1 MPTVRFLP
9 MGIASDVPAG
19 TLVSDAARQVDI
31 LVDLPCGGK
40 GTCGKCMVR
49 VSSGEVEGSPA
60 TRLTE
65 EETAAGFVLA
75 CQSSIREDVE
85 IVIPERLSGSIQ
97 SADDS
102 IDLLNGHAVKVT
114 VLSPPAR
121 QVCIQVPGPGK
132 EDGLSDL
139 DRLKKSLKPEFQ
151 DKDIDC
157 PLSVIR
163 KVANVL
169 RADNGKATLT
179 VSEGN
184 GKVRLIDI
192 ESGFGGYRNLGIAVD
207 LGTTTIS
214 VELMDLAAGKVLS
227 TRSGYNDQIH
237 CGLDVISRINY
248 ASKPERLDDLR
259 LHALRS
265 INRLVGEALED
276 ARVQKEEVSCCR
288 ISGNTVMTHLL
299 LGLKPEYIRLEPYTP
314 TVLEVPSVSASDLGL
329 DILPDAL
336 VTLSPCIGSYVGGDI
351 TAGMLV
357 TDLAQDREEV
367 SLFIDIG
374 TNGEIVVGNRDFL
387 MTCACSAGPAFEG
400 GGIDCGMRATTG
412 AIDHVTIDRG
422 TGRAVYTTIG
432 DGAPA
437 GICGSG
443 LIDLVAGLF
452 LAGRLDSSGKF
463 NRADTGP
470 FLRINGRRAG
480 FTVAAGEETVTGRPI
495 TISETDIENL
505 MRAKAAIYSA
515 AALLLGQVG
524 ITFQDL
530 SAFFI
535 AGGFGRFLNF
545 DNAVALGLLPDI
557 PRAKFQYVGNASLQ
571 GSGLCLLSQS
581 FRETQSRLAGRMTYI
596 DLSTFP
602 GYMDQYT
609 AALFLPHTELH
620 LFPGVMKKIL
630 FPNR

>member
-1 MPTVRFLP
+1 MPKVRFLP
-9 MGIASDVPAG
+9 MGIAADVPEG
-19 TLVSDAARQVDI
+19 TLVSDAARQAGI

-40 GTCGKCMVR
+40 GTCGKCLVR
-49 VSSGEVEGSPA
+49 VTTGAVESKPA
-60 TRLTE
+60 AQITE
-65 EETAAGFVLA
+65 EETSAGFVPA
-75 CQSSIREDVE
+75 CQSSIMEEVE
-85 IVIPERLSGSIQ
+85 IIVPERLSGSIQ
-97 SADDS
+97 SMDDR
-102 IDLLNGHAVKVT
+102 IDLLQGHTVKLPD
-114 VLSPPAR
+114 LSPLTR
-121 QVCIQVPGPGK
+121 QVCVQAAVPGR

-139 DRLKKSLKPEFQ
+139 DRLRMSLKKEFMEQ
-151 DKDIDC
+151 EIIF

-163 KVANVL
+163 KVADVL
-169 RADNGKATLT
+169 RAEDGKATLT
-179 VSEGN
+179 MSEEN
-184 GKVRLIDI
+184 GTVRVI
-192 ESGFGGYRNLGIAVD
+192 EVKSGYGGYRNLGIAVD

-214 VELMDLAAGKVLS
+214 AELMDLANGRALAV
-227 TRSGYNDQIH
+227 RSGYNDQIH

-248 ASKPERLDDLR
+248 ASKPERLEDLR
-259 LHALRS
+259 LHAVRS
-265 INRLVGEALED
+265 VNRLIREAIED
-276 ARVQKEEVSCCR
+276 AGVLKEEVTCCR

-299 LGLKPEYIRLEPYTP
+299 LGLKPEYIRLDPYTP
-314 TVLEVPSVSASDLGL
+314 TVLEVPSFRASDLGL
-329 DILPDAL
+329 DILADAP
-336 VTLSPCIGSYVGGDI
+336 VSLSPCIGSYVGGDI
-351 TAGMLV
+351 AAGMLV
-357 TDLAQDREEV
+357 THLAQDRDDI

-374 TNGEIVVGNRDFL
+374 TNGEIVVGNGDFL

-432 DGAPA
+432 EGAPA

-452 LAGRLDSSGKF
+452 LSGRLDSSGKF

-470 FLRINGRRAG
+470 FLRINGRKAVY
-480 FTVAAGEETVTGRPI
+480 TLVSGEETASGRPI

-515 AALLLGQVG
+515 ASLLLGQAG

-530 SAFFI
+530 SVFCI

-545 DNAVALGLLPDI
+545 DNAVALGLLPEI
-557 PRAKFQYVGNASLQ
+557 PREKFQYVGNASLQ
-571 GSGLCLLSQS
+571 GSGLCLLSEG
-581 FRETQSRLAGRMTYI
+581 FRQTQSRLAGRMTYI

-620 LFPGVMKKIL
+620 LFPDVIKIL
-630 FPNR
+630 FPDR